1 MVGKVEYYRC
11 NGAKQ
16 HVSGDDTMIQRK
28 TEKAIM
34 KWIAEGRDALLVT
47 GARQI
52 GKTYLI
58 RECLEKFGLPY
69 EEFNFIEQPELIPL
83 FETAKTTEEL
93 LVRLSVVSKKPLE
106 KGKTIFFFDEVQECK
121 DVVTRIKFLVDDGS
135 YKYIMSGSL
144 LGVELNDLRSAP
156 VGYMRIMDMFP
167 LCLEEFVTALGV
179 RDDTLQMLKE
189 CYQNRKPVDSFV
201 HEKMLD
207 VFYLYLIVGGM
218 PEAVSVYLETNDINR
233 VSQVHQKIIQ
243 LYKKDFSKY
252 ENRYKLKLREI
263 YDAMPGELDNKNKRF
278 RLNVLGKGMNY
289 DRVANDFLWLKDAGV
304 ALPVYNVSE
313 PKLPLKISEN
323 RSLFKLFFSD
333 VGLLTSLYSTEVK
346 IQILQKAASINN
358 GSLFENV
365 VAQELISK
373 AFPVYYFNSKKQGE
387 VDLLIEMNG
396 SVCPIEVKS
405 GKDYK
410 KHCALENILADE
422 DYAIRQAY
430 ILSNGNVEVVG
441 KKVYLPIY
449 MMMFMEQTTLSDPIY
464 KLDLRGL

>member
-1 MVGKVEYYRC
+1 
-11 NGAKQ
+11 
-16 HVSGDDTMIQRK
+16 
-28 TEKAIM
+28 
-34 KWIAEGRDALLVT
+34 
-47 GARQI
+47 
-52 GKTYLI
+52 
-58 RECLEKFGLPY
+58 
-69 EEFNFIEQPELIPL
+69 
-83 FETAKTTEEL
+83 
-93 LVRLSVVSKKPLE
+93 
-106 KGKTIFFFDEVQECK
+106 
-121 DVVTRIKFLVDDGS
+121 
-135 YKYIMSGSL
+135 
-144 LGVELNDLRSAP
+144 
-156 VGYMRIMDMFP
+156 
-167 LCLEEFVTALGV
+167 
-179 RDDTLQMLKE
+179 
-189 CYQNRKPVDSFV
+189 
-201 HEKMLD
+201 
-207 VFYLYLIVGGM
+207 
-218 PEAVSVYLETNDINR
+218 
-233 VSQVHQKIIQ
+233 
-243 LYKKDFSKY
+243 
-252 ENRYKLKLREI
+252 
-263 YDAMPGELDNKNKRF
+263 
-278 RLNVLGKGMNY
+278 MNY

-441 KKVYLPIY
+441 KKVYFPIY